1 MSPLLGDRQTRSLVL
16 RSTAALPRRLRVAAR
31 ARLLARF
38 DLDRARRAALLI
50 IGHPKSGNTW
60 LRTMLSRL
68 YQNRLGLPADVV
80 VRSDELAR
88 ANRAAPHL
96 LATNGHYSYEAAVG
110 KALAAGAPDSL
121 LRHKPIVFLARHP
134 CDIVVSWYLQ
144 YTRRQSAAKREL
156 INHAISRPIDHR
168 TVSLWEFVM
177 NGDLGLPFLIEYL
190 NIWERNVARL
200 DHAITVRYED
210 LRAAPTRHLRR
221 IVDLLDPSFTDTE
234 IEDAVSFAS
243 FDNLR
248 RLEEARFFRR
258 GGLALRNPHDP
269 AARKVRRGKIHGYRD
284 DLPPE
289 QVAEMDALVAARL
302 SPTLGYGPT
311 DAAALNR

>member
-1 MSPLLGDRQTRSLVL
+1 MLSDRATRSLVL

-31 ARLLARF
+31 ARLLAR
-38 DLDRARRAALLI
+38 LELGKAHRAALLI

-68 YQNRLGLPADVV
+68 YQNRLALPANVV
-80 VRSDELAR
+80 VKSDELAR

-110 KALAAGAPDSL
+110 RALAAGAPDSA

-144 YTRRQSAAKREL
+144 FTKRQSAAKREL

-168 TVSLWEFVM
+168 TVSLWEFVT
-177 NGDLGLPFLIEYL
+177 NRDLGLPFLIEYL
-190 NIWERNVARL
+190 NTWECNVARL
-200 DHAITVRYED
+200 DHAITLRYED
-210 LRAAPTRHLRR
+210 LRAAPDRHLRR
-221 IVDLLDPSFTDTE
+221 VVDLLDTSFTDAE
-234 IEDAVSFAS
+234 INDAVSFAS

-248 RLEEARFFRR
+248 RLEAGRFFRR
-258 GGLALRNPHDP
+258 GGLALRSADDP
-269 AARKVRRGKIHGYRD
+269 AARKVRRGKIRGYRD

-289 QVAEMDALVAARL
+289 QVARMDALVAERL
-302 SPTLGYGPT
+302 SPTLGYGSA
-311 DAAALNR
+311 DAAALTR